1 MISAKTLLAFVAA
14 FSLMAGGVAF
24 VGCQSETSG
33 TPSSN
38 SGDTMSGTGG
48 GNGTF
53 GSNPAQ
59 AMHSNPYGTPV
70 SPQSQPAQ

>member
-1 MISAKTLLAFVAA
+1 MISAKNIIPLAVA
-14 FSLMAGGVAF
+14 FSLLAGGLM
-24 VGCQSETSG
+24 GCQSETST
-33 TPSSN
+33 TPNST

-59 AMHSNPYGTPV
+59 AMHSNPADT
-70 SPQSQPAQ
+70 QPAQ